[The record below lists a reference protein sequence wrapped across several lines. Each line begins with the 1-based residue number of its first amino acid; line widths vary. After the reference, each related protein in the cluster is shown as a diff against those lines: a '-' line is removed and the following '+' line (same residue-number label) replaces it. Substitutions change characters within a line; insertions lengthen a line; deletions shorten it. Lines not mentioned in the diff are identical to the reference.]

1 MNRLLRYGIVV
12 VCGIVSS
19 FSVSEAATHKKSEPY
34 VVVKQQVYPFSLK
47 DVRLTPGIFQKAMEL
62 DKKWLLD
69 LEADRF
75 LCGFRLPVRPANW
88 NLSGRGPSIL
98 LPQDRSVA

>member
-34 VVVKQQVYPFSLK
+34 VVVKQQVYLFH
-47 DVRLTPGIFQKAMEL
+47 
-62 DKKWLLD
+62 
-69 LEADRF
+69 
-75 LCGFRLPVRPANW
+75 
-88 NLSGRGPSIL
+88 
-98 LPQDRSVA
+98 

>member
-62 DKKWLLD
+62 DKSGYWIWRQTVFCVVFGKK
-69 LEADRF
+69 
-75 LCGFRLPVRPANW
+75 PA
-88 NLSGRGPSIL
+88 
-98 LPQDRSVA
+98 